1 MFSMGRILGSF
12 LVVSLLAGV
21 AWAEPSEADKKRA
34 RALMSEGDDLA
45 SKRDYNHALEKYQ
58 AADAL
63 MNVPTTAIEVART
76 LAALGKLVEARD
88 VALKVTRMPVAPK
101 EPEVFTKARQEAQ
114 TLADQLATRIP
125 SVEISVKGATPG
137 ARIDIRIDGKA
148 IPAAAAML
156 PQKLDPGRHEVVAA
170 TPGQPQVTKVITL
183 AEGAREKVELELG
196 PGLPGTEKETSVST
210 PQPTPPDTTVTT
222 KKTSPLVYIGFGVG
236 AAGLVVGGVTGYL
249 SMSKTSSTK
258 DECSNNKCPSSTRDD
273 IDSAK
278 TLAMVSN
285 IGFGVAIVGAG
296 VGVVGLLTSKKTR
309 EQPAA
314 TRVSPVIGARFVGVT
329 GSFR

>member
-1 MFSMGRILGSF
+1 MPSARRLLSSF
-12 LVVSLLAGV
+12 FLISLLATV
-21 AWAEPSEADKKRA
+21 AHADPTEADKKRA
-34 RALMSEGDDLA
+34 RTLMSDGDDFA

-63 MNVPTTAIEVART
+63 MNVPTTSIEVART

-88 VALKVTRMPVAPK
+88 VALKVTRMPVLPK
-101 EPEVFTKARQEAQ
+101 EPDVFAKARQDAQ
-114 TLADQLATRIP
+114 VLADQLATRIP
-125 SVEISVKGATPG
+125 SIEVTVKGAAAG
-137 ARIDIRIDGKA
+137 ARVDIRIDGKA
-148 IPAAAAML
+148 VPAAAATL

-170 TPGQPQVTKVITL
+170 TPGRPQVEKVLTL
-183 AEGAREKVELELG
+183 AEGAHEKVELELG
-196 PGLPGTEKETSVST
+196 PAAPGTPKEPSAATPQVST
-210 PQPTPPDTTVTT
+210 DDVVTK

-236 AAGLVVGGVTGYL
+236 AAGLVVGGVTGFL
-249 SMSKTSSTK
+249 SMSKTNSAK
-258 DECSNNKCPSSTRDD
+258 DDCTNNKCPSSTKDD

-278 TLAMVSN
+278 TLATVSN

-296 VGVVGLLTSKKTR
+296 VGVIGLLTSKKTV
-309 EQPAA
+309 EKPAA